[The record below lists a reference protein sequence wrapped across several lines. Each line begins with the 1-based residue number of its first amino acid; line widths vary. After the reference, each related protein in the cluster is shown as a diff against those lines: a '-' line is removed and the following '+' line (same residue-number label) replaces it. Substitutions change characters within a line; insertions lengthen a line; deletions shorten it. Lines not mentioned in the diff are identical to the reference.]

1 MGYLGVSYSDYFR
14 KTDEVSLKRSSPV
27 TSNSSPLS
35 PLKPDVVAKPKS
47 FVERD
52 FSEAPSFTQ
61 PLADH
66 TSTPGYSTQL
76 SCSVRASP
84 KVRAGALGLHSLSR
98 QLCLS
103 LKVAFGGFILAHT
116 LPSSL

>member
-1 MGYLGVSYSDYFR
+1 MKSVLEVYSWN
-14 KTDEVSLKRSSPV
+14 LKYAPFY
-27 TSNSSPLS
+27 PLN
-35 PLKPDVVAKPKS
+35 PDIVAKPKG

-76 SCSVRASP
+76 FCSVRASP
-84 KVRAGALGLHSLSR
+84 KVRAEAPLCPGRVGAGGMPTPAHNLLSSP
-98 QLCLS
+98 L
-103 LKVAFGGFILAHT
+103 T
-116 LPSSL
+116 MPP

>member
-1 MGYLGVSYSDYFR
+1 M
-14 KTDEVSLKRSSPV
+14 RSVPV
-27 TSNSSPLS
+27 TVNRPHSPLN
-35 PLKPDVVAKPKS
+35 PGNVAKPKG

-76 SCSVRASP
+76 FCSVRASP
-84 KVRAGALGLHSLSR
+84 KVNRRALLCPGRVGAGRGRILT
-98 QLCLS
+98 
-103 LKVAFGGFILAHT
+103 GFST
-116 LPSSL
+116 KT

>member
-1 MGYLGVSYSDYFR
+1 M
-14 KTDEVSLKRSSPV
+14 DEVSSQRSTPI
-27 TSNSSPLS
+27 TSNVPPSLPN
-35 PLKPDVVAKPKS
+35 PGIVAKPKG

-76 SCSVRASP
+76 FCSVRASP
-84 KVRAGALGLHSLSR
+84 KV
-98 QLCLS
+98 
-103 LKVAFGGFILAHT
+103 KE
-116 LPSSL
+116 

>member
-1 MGYLGVSYSDYFR
+1 MN
-14 KTDEVSLKRSSPV
+14 PAI
-27 TSNSSPLS
+27 
-35 PLKPDVVAKPKS
+35 VAKLKG

-66 TSTPGYSTQL
+66 TTTSGYSTQL

-84 KVRAGALGLHSLSR
+84 KVRGGWAVPWAEDKQGGGAKESKQHLCQGLW
-98 QLCLS
+98 
-103 LKVAFGGFILAHT
+103 VAWESQ
-116 LPSSL
+116 PSPHRPSPL